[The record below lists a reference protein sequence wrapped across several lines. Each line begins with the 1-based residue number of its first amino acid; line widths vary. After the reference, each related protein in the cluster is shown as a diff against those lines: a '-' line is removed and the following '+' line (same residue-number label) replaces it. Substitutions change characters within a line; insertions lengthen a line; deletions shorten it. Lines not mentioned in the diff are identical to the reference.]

1 MQNIRIGKDWILVE
15 YYWWILSNFAFLIDT
30 SLQRWLQLGVV
41 PLIYNYTAINNWKF
55 VKITFLFA
63 SQIDKD
69 LDFLE
74 LSNNYQ
80 NKKISAKKI
89 FKTNENLK
97 RKICQ
102 WAVKRIVGWHKSFNK
117 TKYRLGCSKNGE
129 RGVVAR
135 ILYWWVKHYNWPRNG
150 LAIVNL
156 RHFSPL
162 PTKKKA
168 LSPSNPSAWYYRRK
182 FSNKNKSKMF
192 WTNWVQK
199 ETGWKG

>member
-41 PLIYNYTAINNWKF
+41 PLIYNYTAINNCKF

-80 NKKISAKKI
+80 NKKINAKKI

-97 RKICQ
+97 RIICQ
-102 WAVKRIVGWHKSFNK
+102 WAVKRIVGWHNSFNK

-135 ILYWWVKHYNWPRNG
+135 ILYWWVKHYNWPGNG

-162 PTKKKA
+162 PTTMNG
-168 LSPSNPSAWYYRRK
+168 P
-182 FSNKNKSKMF
+182 
-192 WTNWVQK
+192 
-199 ETGWKG
+199 